1 MFPVVSKRWKVSLK
15 KRTVWDNLDSDSD
28 YEPSGEKEEEEE
40 EVGEGEG
47 VGQEE
52 KVNWT
57 TNLHYHWVTIC
68 FIHLPY
74 NR

>member
-1 MFPVVSKRWKVSLK
+1 MSLFDYKALVNNYNFQAGMFPVVSRRWKVSLK

-52 KVNWT
+52 KVN
-57 TNLHYHWVTIC
+57 
-68 FIHLPY
+68 
-74 NR
+74 